1 MHNNTI
7 VNTARDSA
15 RSYIIEGV
23 THNNTHRVYVFL
35 ILYGTHLNVFVIML
49 CMLGRAA
56 AERGINR

>member
-15 RSYIIEGV
+15 RPYISEGV
-23 THNNTHRVYVFL
+23 THNETHRVYASL
-35 ILYGTHLNVFVIML
+35 IQRCTHLNVFVIML